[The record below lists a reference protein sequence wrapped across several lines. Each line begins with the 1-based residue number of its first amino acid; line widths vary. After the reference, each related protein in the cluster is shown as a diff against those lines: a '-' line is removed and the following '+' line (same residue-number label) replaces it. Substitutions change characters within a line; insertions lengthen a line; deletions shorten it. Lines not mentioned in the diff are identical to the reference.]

1 VFLIGIELVDI
12 AGLKKVFRSGHVV
25 EFGIAAITT
34 VMVVAWGIEQGVI
47 LAIVLSVIAHL
58 RRSYSPNN
66 AVLAA
71 GEGHDWEAVP
81 ADAVPQAE
89 PGLVVYRWGASLYFA
104 NSARFE
110 EEVSALAEADGSPVK
125 WVCVDAVAMG
135 DVDYSGGETL
145 IQVNNELKERGVR
158 LVLSGASRA
167 VRRELD
173 AAGVTAALGEDA
185 YFASVSD
192 VLKAYASG

>member
-1 VFLIGIELVDI
+1 
-12 AGLKKVFRSGHVV
+12 
-25 EFGIAAITT
+25 
-34 VMVVAWGIEQGVI
+34 MVAWGVEQGVI

-71 GEGHDWEAVP
+71 GEGHDWEPVP

-110 EEVSALAEADGSPVK
+110 EEVSALAEGDGSPVK
-125 WVCVDAVAMG
+125 WICVDAVAMG

-158 LVLSGASRA
+158 LV
-167 VRRELD
+167 VRRCLAARCVAELD
-173 AAGVTAALGEDA
+173 ARRRDRGARRGRLLRLGLGRPEGVPRTR
-185 YFASVSD
+185 
-192 VLKAYASG
+192 

>member
-1 VFLIGIELVDI
+1 
-12 AGLKKVFRSGHVV
+12 
-25 EFGIAAITT
+25 
-34 VMVVAWGIEQGVI
+34 M
-47 LAIVLSVIAHL
+47 
-58 RRSYSPNN
+58 
-66 AVLAA
+66 
-71 GEGHDWEAVP
+71 
-81 ADAVPQAE
+81 PQAE

-110 EEVSALAEADGSPVK
+110 EEVSALAGADGSPVK
-125 WVCVDAVAMG
+125 WICVDAVAMG

-158 LVLSGASRA
+158 LVVAGASSA

-185 YFASVSD
+185 YYASVSD
-192 VLKAYASG
+192 VLKAYANG